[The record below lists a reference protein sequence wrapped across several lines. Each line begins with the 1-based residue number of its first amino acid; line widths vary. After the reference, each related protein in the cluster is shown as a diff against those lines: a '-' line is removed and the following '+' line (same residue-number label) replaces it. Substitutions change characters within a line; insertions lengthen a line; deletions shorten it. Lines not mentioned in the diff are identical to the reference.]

1 MDEQNTLND
10 FITANL
16 PLLYKFMARYQVDEE
31 HLSILI
37 IRFVRAAERYLTEE
51 QLQRYEFSTIAWL
64 NLRSEL
70 YEIYRKSRSRAPPVM
85 LEDLTNLDDESCR
98 IDLNE
103 LDELLERTLTECQL
117 RALKLR
123 LSGYSNAEIA
133 NRDNV
138 SRRAIERR
146 FERIRQKVD
155 ELMKELK

>member
-1 MDEQNTLND
+1 
-10 FITANL
+10 
-16 PLLYKFMARYQVDEE
+16 
-31 HLSILI
+31 
-37 IRFVRAAERYLTEE
+37 
-51 QLQRYEFSTIAWL
+51 
-64 NLRSEL
+64 
-70 YEIYRKSRSRAPPVM
+70 M

-146 FERIRQKVD
+146 FERIRQKID